1 MRSDMHNLLVERGHA
16 GRSWGDGKGWAARCR
31 LRHADDEDGDGWL
44 PDRRRPSFSEN
55 LAPLRRYL
63 DAQVG
68 RPWDKIYSEIRQRID
83 TGSAVQFHILQHLY
97 DNLAVS
103 VREGSDGS
111 LWYSGRWGRPQRLD
125 ARWGPDL
132 YVCPRTG
139 LLRRVRRRQR
149 PVAHEPVERLPG
161 SGPDHDRRLIAG
173 LWFEVWWTTEPS
185 TGARIIA
192 RKRQLNRRELRDLGL
207 RP

>member
-1 MRSDMHNLLVERGHA
+1 MRPDMHNLLVERGHA
-16 GRSWGDGKGWAARCR
+16 GRAWSHGKGWSARCR
-31 LRHADDEDGDGWL
+31 LRHAADEDGDGWL
-44 PDRRRPSFSEN
+44 PVRRHPWFSEN

-68 RPWDKIYSEIRQRID
+68 RPWDTVYSEIRQRID
-83 TGSAVQFHILQHLY
+83 TGNAVQYHILQHLY
-97 DNLAVS
+97 DRLAVA
-103 VREGSDGS
+103 VRIADDGS
-111 LWYSGRWGRPQRLD
+111 LWHAGRWGRPQRLE

-149 PVAHEPVERLPG
+149 QELPPPVDHLPG
-161 SGPDHDRRLIAG
+161 SGPNHDHRLIAG
-173 LWFEVWWTTEPS
+173 QWYEAWWGTDPA
-185 TGARIIA
+185 TGARIIL
-192 RKRQLNRRELRDLGL
+192 RKRQLSRRELRDLGL